1 MKYNKCSRE
10 NPRNNWQDWQ
20 TDLLTKEH
28 SLALPL
34 HTQAVHRQGV
44 LLGSSISVSDH
55 QKIFSVP
62 WGGSPSIWLTLVHQG
77 SLGNLSLIV
86 IWLQPCLLCF
96 DTVVRLWQGHVD
108 CKKNEYWY
116 SGDNDLMGD
125 LHILQSHVDCTSIP
139 SSSLSKVQNGLA
151 IWYQLTL
158 VVLEYRP
165 PLNEVLCVV
174 WL

>member
-10 NPRNNWQDWQ
+10 NPTINWQDWQ
-20 TDLLTKEH
+20 TDMLTKEH

-44 LLGSSISVSDH
+44 LLVLGSSISVSDH
-55 QKIFSVP
+55 QKILTVP
-62 WGGSPSIWLTLVHQG
+62 WGGSPSIWLTLLHQEN
-77 SLGNLSLIV
+77 LGILNLIV

-96 DTVVRLWQGHVD
+96 DTVVRLLWQEHVD

-125 LHILQSHVDCTSIP
+125 LHILQSHVDCTSIA
-139 SSSLSKVQNGLA
+139 SSSLSTFKSRMVWQSGTILP
-151 IWYQLTL
+151 W
-158 VVLEYRP
+158 
-165 PLNEVLCVV
+165 LC
-174 WL
+174 WNTGHH